1 LISAEDLKIHIRR
14 CAGNDRESQKK
25 LYTSFYGYGMAICER
40 YTKRKEDAMEIY
52 NDSFLKIFKEIHRYK
67 PSYENEM
74 NSFIGWIRKIIIYT
88 AIDHNRKYYKQN
100 MTSDGDS
107 SLMYIPAQEENA
119 LDAMSY
125 EEIIHAIGGLSPVYR
140 TVLNMFIVDGFSHEE
155 ISNQLGIAVGTSKSN
170 LFKAKLQLQKI
181 LKKSN
186 KTFDSEQCRTMTK

>member
-1 LISAEDLKIHIRR
+1 LIPAEDLKIHIRR
-14 CAGNDRESQKK
+14 CVENDRESQKK

-74 NSFIGWIRKIIIYT
+74 NSFVGWIRKIIIYS
-88 AIDHNRKYYKQN
+88 AIDYNRKFYKQN
-100 MTSDGDS
+100 MTADGDN
-107 SLMYIPAQEENA
+107 SLMYVPAKEESV
-119 LDAMSY
+119 LDSMSY
-125 EEIIHAIGGLSPVYR
+125 EEIILAIRDLSPGYR

-155 ISNQLGIAVGTSKSN
+155 ISSQLGITVGTSKSN

-181 LKKSN
+181 LKKDN
-186 KTFDSEQCRTMTK
+186 KLLIANNAG

>member
-1 LISAEDLKIHIRR
+1 
-14 CAGNDRESQKK
+14 
-25 LYTSFYGYGMAICER
+25 MAICER

-100 MTSDGDS
+100 MTSEGDS
-107 SLMYIPAQEENA
+107 SLMYIPAQEENV
-119 LDAMSY
+119 LDSMSY
-125 EEIIHAIGGLSPVYR
+125 EEIIQAISGLSPVYR

-155 ISNQLGIAVGTSKSN
+155 ISKQLGIAVGTSKSN

-181 LKKSN
+181 LKKDN
-186 KTFDSEQCRTMTK
+186 KPLIANNAGR

>member
-1 LISAEDLKIHIRR
+1 
-14 CAGNDRESQKK
+14 
-25 LYTSFYGYGMAICER
+25 MAICER

-88 AIDHNRKYYKQN
+88 AIDHNR
-100 MTSDGDS
+100 TSDGDS

-119 LDAMSY
+119 LDSMSY
-125 EEIIHAIGGLSPVYR
+125 EEIIHAISGLSPVYR

-155 ISNQLGIAVGTSKSN
+155 ISSQLGIAVGTSKSN

-181 LKKSN
+181 LKKDN
-186 KTFDSEQCRTMTK
+186 KTLIANNAG

>member
-1 LISAEDLKIHIRR
+1 MISAEDLKIHIRR
-14 CAGNDRESQKK
+14 CVENDRESQKK

-119 LDAMSY
+119 LDSMSY
-125 EEIIHAIGGLSPVYR
+125 EEIIHAISGLSPVYR

-155 ISNQLGIAVGTSKSN
+155 ISSQLGIAVGTSKSN

-181 LKKSN
+181 LKKDN
-186 KTFDSEQCRTMTK
+186 KTLIANNAG

>member
-1 LISAEDLKIHIRR
+1 MISAEDLKIHIRR
-14 CAGNDRESQKK
+14 CVENDRESQKK

-52 NDSFLKIFKEIHRYK
+52 NDSFLKIFKEINRYK

-100 MTSDGDS
+100 MTSDGDG

-125 EEIIHAIGGLSPVYR
+125 EEIINAISGLSPVYR

-155 ISNQLGIAVGTSKSN
+155 ISSQLGIAVGTSKSN
-170 LFKAKLQLQKI
+170 LFKAKVQLQKI

-186 KTFDSEQCRTMTK
+186 KTFIVNNAG